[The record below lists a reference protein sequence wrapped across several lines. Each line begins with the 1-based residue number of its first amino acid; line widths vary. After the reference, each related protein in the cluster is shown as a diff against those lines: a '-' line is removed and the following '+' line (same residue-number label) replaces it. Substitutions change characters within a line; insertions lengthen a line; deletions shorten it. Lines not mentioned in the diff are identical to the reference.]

1 MPFCTEC
8 GAESPEGA
16 RFCMSCGA
24 ALAAAEGADRKGAG
38 PTARTPA
45 PPRDRLIKRVH
56 QNKLFAIL
64 PTIFTLGFYYFWWRS
79 KYIEL
84 RADRLIYRTGL
95 ISKAERAAS
104 LEQVQD
110 VSVDQGFLGRLFGY
124 GTIAVET
131 AGSDATEFT
140 FARVAGPEELRDAIL
155 DAQTALQS
163 RDSDRR

>member
-1 MPFCTEC
+1 MI
-8 GAESPEGA
+8 ADA
-16 RFCMSCGA
+16 
-24 ALAAAEGADRKGAG
+24 GADRNRAIS
-38 PTARTPA
+38 TARTAA
-45 PPRDRLIKRVH
+45 PPSDRLIKRAH

-95 ISKAERAAS
+95 ISKKERAAS

-110 VSVDQGFLGRLFGY
+110 VSVDQGFLGRVFGY
-124 GTIAVET
+124 GTIAIET

-155 DAQTALQS
+155 DAQTALQARAAS
-163 RDSDRR
+163 GR